1 MILQSP
7 KGNIIW
13 QMQDS
18 RCAMFFSLHIG
29 VFGTISKNG
38 GLYAKGFFFLLF
50 KDEGLYSDNDSRPKN
65 ARELFN
71 LRHAQARNI
80 VERIFGIAKRRFGIF
95 SRAPEYPIETQSR
108 LIAAVGALHNF
119 LRIHDQDD
127 DARDLGND
135 GPSLQ
140 REGSQ
145 SSFDN
150 FVEGIE
156 PREISPEE
164 LGMNITEEERARAS
178 ARRDAIAQQMW
189 VDYLAY
195 RARHGRDEE
204 EDFN

>member
-29 VFGTISKNG
+29 VFGTISKNE
-38 GLYAKGFFFLLF
+38 GLYAKGFLFLLF
-50 KDEGLYSDNDSRPKN
+50 KDERLYSDNDSRPKN

-80 VERIFGIAKRRFGIF
+80 VERIFGIAKHRFGIF
-95 SRAPEYPIETQSR
+95 SHAPEYPIETQSR
-108 LIAAVGALHNF
+108 LIATVSALHNF

-127 DARDLGND
+127 DAHDLGND

-140 REGSQ
+140 CEGSQ

-156 PREISPEE
+156 PREISLE
-164 LGMNITEEERARAS
+164 MKITEEERACAS
-178 ARRDAIAQQMW
+178 ACQDAIAQQMW

-195 RARHGRDEE
+195 RARHGQDEE